1 MVYFSNSITK
11 SKKKVLEKL
20 KYLVENFSLNSKVT

>member
-1 MVYFSNSITK
+1 MLLTPWLVSWKII

-20 KYLVENFSLNSKVT
+20 GEGFDYE